1 MWQIGDL
8 NKVIL
13 YSSILFLIFGFGI
26 TSFNESFAEVQ
37 EFDEEISITLE
48 SNTSTE
54 NKQNKDKS
62 DNESKTTLETE
73 QETEQE
79 PE

>member
-8 NKVIL
+8 KIVIF

-26 TSFNESFAEVQ
+26 TSLNESFAEVQ
-37 EFDEEISITLE
+37 EFDEESSITLE

-54 NKQNKDKS
+54 S
-62 DNESKTTLETE
+62 
-73 QETEQE
+73 EQE
-79 PE
+79 PIPELQVHRAQLIHKD